1 MYDVCALG
9 ELLIDFTPA
18 GTSPAGN
25 LLFERNPGGAPANV
39 LAAVTRLG
47 GTGAFIGE
55 VGADAFGRY
64 LQQVLEDNGIE
75 SRGLRFAAD
84 ADTTLAFVTLTEA
97 GDRDFS
103 FYRRPGAD
111 TRLSPEDLDLSLISG
126 ARIFHFGSLSMTHEP
141 ARSATLQA
149 AAHARATG
157 RLVSYDPNWRPPLWE
172 SPEKARAG
180 MELGLPFADILKIS
194 EVELEFL
201 TGETDLGKGSRK
213 LFRAG
218 MQLLLVT
225 LGPRGCYYRSAQGA
239 GRLDTYD
246 TRVVDTTGA
255 GDAFLGGLLYRVAR
269 LERPLRDLPVEDLE
283 ELVDFSCAVGSLC
296 TTKRGAIPAMPT
308 LDDVQR
314 CRNEVPRLEGG
325 PHG

>member
-1 MYDVCALG
+1 MLDVCALG
-9 ELLIDFTPA
+9 EMLIDFTPA
-18 GTSPAGN
+18 GISASGN

-47 GTGAFIGE
+47 GTGAFLGE
-55 VGADAFGRY
+55 VGDDSFGRY
-64 LQQVLEDNGIE
+64 LRQVLEDNGIS
-75 SRGLRFAAD
+75 SRGLRFAKD
-84 ADTTLAFVTLTEA
+84 ADTTLAFVTLEPT

-111 TRLSPEDLDLSLISG
+111 TRLSPDDLDLASIDD

-141 ARSATLQA
+141 ARSATLA
-149 AAHARATG
+149 AASHAKAAG

-201 TGETDLGKGSRK
+201 TGETDLDRGSSK
-213 LFRAG
+213 LFQAG

-225 LGPRGCYYRSAQGA
+225 LGARGCYYRSPKGA

-269 LERPLRDLPVEDLE
+269 LDRPLADLSVEEVE

-296 TTKRGAIPAMPT
+296 ATKRGAIPAMPT
-308 LDDVQR
+308 MEDVRR
-314 CRNEVPRLEGG
+314 CRAEVPKLEG
-325 PHG
+325 

>member
-1 MYDVCALG
+1 MLDVCALG
-9 ELLIDFTPA
+9 EMLIDFTPA
-18 GTSPAGN
+18 GISASGN

-47 GTGAFIGE
+47 GTGAFLGE
-55 VGADAFGRY
+55 VGEDSFGRY
-64 LQQVLEDNGIE
+64 LRQVLEDNGIS
-75 SRGLRFAAD
+75 SRGLCFAKD
-84 ADTTLAFVTLTEA
+84 ADTTLAFVTLAPT

-111 TRLSPEDLDLSLISG
+111 TRLSSEDLDLASIDD

-141 ARSATLQA
+141 ARSATLA
-149 AAHARATG
+149 AASHAKAAG

-172 SPEKARAG
+172 SPEKAKVG
-180 MELGLPFADILKIS
+180 MELGLPFADLLKIS

-201 TGETDLGKGSRK
+201 TGETDLDRGSSK
-213 LFRAG
+213 LFRNG

-225 LGPRGCYYRSAQGA
+225 LGPRGCYYRSPKGA

-269 LERPLRDLPVEDLE
+269 LDRPLADLSAEEVE

-296 TTKRGAIPAMPT
+296 ATKRGAIPAMPT
-308 LDDVQR
+308 LEDVRR
-314 CRNEVPRLEGG
+314 CRAEVPKLPG
-325 PHG
+325 